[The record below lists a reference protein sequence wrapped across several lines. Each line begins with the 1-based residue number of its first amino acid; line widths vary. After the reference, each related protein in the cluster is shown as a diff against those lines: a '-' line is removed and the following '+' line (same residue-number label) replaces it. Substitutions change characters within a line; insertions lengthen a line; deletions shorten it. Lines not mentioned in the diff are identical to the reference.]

1 MIKFFR
7 KIRYELMGKNKT
19 GKYIKYAI
27 GEIVLV
33 VIGILIALSL
43 NNWNENRISKNKEKL
58 LLKELHNEFKF
69 NKTQLDS
76 VIYYHKRAF
85 KCAENIMSKF
95 PIDAKTINLDSLGY
109 NTLYMGWVYTFNP
122 SEGVTNALSS
132 SSSFDLISNETLRK
146 SLISWSDIVA
156 DYQEEELRAYYNYNN
171 HLKPFE
177 KKHMKYGNDYKQWY
191 NDPRLDL
198 SFLETVEYE
207 NFVTDR
213 YVDLDDIINN
223 SAGELDLVIKT
234 IDQIIEL
241 SNPNWDD

>member
-7 KIRYELMGKNKT
+7 KIRYDLMEKNKT
-19 GKYIKYAI
+19 GKYLKYAI

-58 LLKELHNEFKF
+58 LLKELHNEFKS
-69 NKTQLDS
+69 NKAQLDS
-76 VIYYHKRAF
+76 VIFYHKRSF
-85 KCAENIMSKF
+85 RSAENIISKF
-95 PIDAKTINLDSLGY
+95 PINLKTIDLDSLGY
-109 NTLYMGWVYTFNP
+109 NTFFMGWIYTFNP
-122 SEGVTNALSS
+122 SAGVTNALSN
-132 SSSFDLISNETLRK
+132 SSSFELISNETLRK
-146 SLISWSDIVA
+146 LLISWNDIVE

-171 HLKPFE
+171 DLKPFE
-177 KKHMKYGNDYKQWY
+177 KKHMNYSLDYKQWY

-207 NFVTDR
+207 NYVTDR
-213 YVDLDDIINN
+213 YNDLNGIINN
-223 SAGELDLVIKT
+223 AAGELDLVIKA

-241 SNPNWDD
+241 SNPNSDD